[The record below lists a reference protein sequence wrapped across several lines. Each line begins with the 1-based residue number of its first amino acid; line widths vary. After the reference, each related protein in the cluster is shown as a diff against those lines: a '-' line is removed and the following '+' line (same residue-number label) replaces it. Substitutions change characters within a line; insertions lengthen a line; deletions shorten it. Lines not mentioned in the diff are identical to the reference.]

1 MDDLRD
7 QIFGKVTGDLDIFKK
22 LGSKIPGFS
31 GYIERQARRDS
42 DKLLR
47 DMIFKRFREL
57 EGRVSSLQKD
67 FISHGEI
74 KYVDDLEA
82 VAIKLRTFA
91 DKVRTAPRGY
101 SGLFDA
107 VNKNEAELQTLYEFD
122 AAMLELADEV
132 DRAID
137 NVETSVGTDGLPAS
151 IRHLETSARL
161 CVDTYNQR
169 ENVFIATFATEEVG
183 TDITEDVEGEE

>member
-183 TDITEDVEGEE
+183 TDITEDVEGEG